1 MMSSWPLSTL
11 DEGHELLDVEGTVSV
26 PRHFTCWDLH
36 GGVEA
41 DELAPLIVKPG
52 DFDESLLADPLDI
65 GVEVACFQAG
75 VAEKPLLV
83 ARSAH
88 CRRCARAPLAVAPS
102 PLSAVGARLAT
113 KVPDLN
119 GRLIVHHRKG
129 FLGALDD
136 QALEARELGS
146 CRAGMGP
153 EKFQCPALPALPVHH
168 CQGHKKNQQRGQAG
182 WLEPKWFKTSS
193 CPPNFSNHMKTLPNQ
208 PTHM

>member
-1 MMSSWPLSTL
+1 MLSSWPLSTL

-41 DELAPLIVKPG
+41 DELAPLIVKPS

-75 VAEKPLLV
+75 VAEKPPLV

-88 CRRCARAPLAVAPS
+88 CRPCARAPLAVAPS
-102 PLSAVGARLAT
+102 PLPAMGARLAT

-129 FLGALDD
+129 FLGAFDD

-146 CRAGMGP
+146 CRAGWARKNSSALLCQP
-153 EKFQCPALPALPVHH
+153 FQSTAA
-168 CQGHKKNQQRGQAG
+168 KAIR
-182 WLEPKWFKTSS
+182 KTSRGDRLDGLS
-193 CPPNFSNHMKTLPNQ
+193 QNGSRHPAVPLIFQIT
-208 PTHM
+208 